1 MDRFPKQSQPKS
13 TTSTQAKTKAS
24 SSSVA
29 VDHLNRTSESAIRAN
44 ERKQRGKPQLM
55 NEHENELAD
64 MLFQRYGSVLGF
76 AGISPYIV
84 LMLILA
90 ALILWTGVQTATQI
104 QQYRDDYKSL
114 QKMKQ
119 TYQKLQV
126 ENQRL
131 LIEQQTFSATPQIA
145 TRAVSKL
152 GMFYPAFQDKLIL
165 QPISSNSSTNSSSSN
180 VHNGTANPNNNGKKS
195 NNNNDNNNNGGM

>member
-1 MDRFPKQSQPKS
+1 MERFPEQSQPNPTITGS
-13 TTSTQAKTKAS
+13 QTTSKVGNS
-24 SSSVA
+24 SIS
-29 VDHLNRTSESAIRAN
+29 VDHLSHTSESTIHVN
-44 ERKQRGKPQLM
+44 ERKRQSTSQLM
-55 NEHENELAD
+55 NENENELAD

-76 AGISPYIV
+76 AGISPYII

-90 ALILWTGVQTATQI
+90 MLILWTGVQTATQI

-119 TYQKLQV
+119 EYQKLQV

-165 QPISSNSSTNSSSSN
+165 QPVSSISTPNN
-180 VHNGTANPNNNGKKS
+180 VHNSSKESHNND
-195 NNNNDNNNNGGM
+195 NNNDNNNSNGGR